1 MNSTT
6 GGLQLKAL
14 PVRGSID
21 EKLSWGLY
29 EQVKKAPSPPVS
41 QFNSRGHGLSVL
53 RTSFPNVIF
62 RQPNCGSGDFTYEC
76 FHNWDRAELPADHEY
91 GNTSHGVAID
101 SQHRVYITHNGNPGS
116 LFVFD
121 ADGRFI
127 RAMGEVHNA
136 GPAAK
141 GHGISFRE
149 DGGEEFLY
157 LAPADSERVSPRCR

>member
-1 MNSTT
+1 MRS
-6 GGLQLKAL
+6 QL
-14 PVRGSID
+14 G
-21 EKLSWGLY
+21 
-29 EQVKKAPSPPVS
+29 
-41 QFNSRGHGLSVL
+41 SRGAL
-53 RTSFPNVIF
+53 R
-62 RQPNCGSGDFTYEC
+62 
-76 FHNWDRAELPADHEY
+76 EY
-91 GNTSHGVAID
+91 GNAFHGVAID